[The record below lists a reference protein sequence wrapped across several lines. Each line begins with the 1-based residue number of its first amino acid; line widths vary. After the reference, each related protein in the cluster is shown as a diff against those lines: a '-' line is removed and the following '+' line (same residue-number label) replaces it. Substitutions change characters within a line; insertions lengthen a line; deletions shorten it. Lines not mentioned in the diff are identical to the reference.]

1 MANKNIRSLS
11 SRKEL
16 DDNLFENIA
25 DLSHKNAPKSDF
37 QELAKRFMID
47 DSVIAGTAS
56 FYDFTRES
64 NRNKKIHV
72 CSGTACMVAN
82 TQNKLH
88 QQLENHFDKDE
99 IGHAAC
105 VGRCHTNNAFM
116 YNENTYSSSNEKE
129 LESIIVNKNY
139 QENKYNIS
147 CNTTP
152 ILTSKIENIEA
163 FYQLA
168 EVYKNNPQQVIHEIK
183 ISNLRGR
190 GGAGFPFWFKLD
202 AVIKEPNAQ
211 KYIVCN
217 ADEGDPGAY
226 SDMYL
231 MEHQAHKVLFGMY
244 MAGLTVGANTGV
256 LYIRGEYPDSI
267 RIVGEAIEFLKEKN
281 LIGDFKFK
289 IIRGQGSYVC
299 GEETALLSS
308 IEGLR
313 PEVRVRPPYP
323 AQYGLF
329 GKPTVLSNVETF
341 ANIHWILENDG
352 EAYAKLGTKQSTG
365 TKLVSLDSFFNSP
378 GMYEIEMGTPL
389 KTVFDQFGN
398 GLKSEI
404 KAFQIGGP
412 LGGIVPF
419 DKIKDLTLDF
429 ESLNNNGFLLGH
441 ASVVSIPKEFPMI
454 QFLEHLMEFTADES
468 CGKCYPCRIGSFR
481 GMEMLQKAQHENYK
495 IDRQLFD
502 DLLETLEIGS
512 LCALGG
518 GIPLPV
524 KNALQY
530 FNEELKEYFKYN
542 LKKSLHKDTQRNTK
556 IHKEK

>member
-1 MANKNIRSLS
+1 MANKNIRTLS

-16 DDNLFENIA
+16 NDNLFENIA
-25 DLSHKNAPKSDF
+25 DLSHKKAAKEDF
-37 QELAKRFMID
+37 QELAKRFLID
-47 DSVIAGTAS
+47 DSVVAGTAS
-56 FYDFTRES
+56 FYDFTREK

-72 CSGTACMVAN
+72 CSGTACMTAK
-82 TQNKLH
+82 TQSNLH
-88 QQLENHFDKDE
+88 KNIGKHFSEEE

-116 YNENTYSSSNEKE
+116 FNGKTFSSSTEGELNTIISEK
-129 LESIIVNKNY
+129 KH
-139 QENKYNIS
+139 QENKYNIG

-152 ILTSKIENIEA
+152 ILTSKIENISE
-163 FYQLA
+163 FYNLA
-168 EVYKNNPQQVIHEIK
+168 VKFKNKPQQVIEEIK
-183 ISNLRGR
+183 TSNLRGR

-202 AVIKEPNAQ
+202 AVIKEDNKQ

-231 MEHQAHKVLFGMY
+231 MEHQAYKVLFGMY

-267 RIVGEAIEFLKEKN
+267 KLVSEAISELKEKD
-281 LIGDFKFK
+281 LIGDFRFK

-299 GEETALLSS
+299 GEETALLNS

-341 ANIHWILENDG
+341 ANIHWILENG
-352 EAYAKLGTKQSTG
+352 GNAYANLGTKQSTG
-365 TKLVSLDSFFNSP
+365 TKLVSLDSFFNKP
-378 GMYEIEMGTPL
+378 GMYEIEMGTDL
-389 KTVFDQFGN
+389 HTIFYEYGN
-398 GLKSEI
+398 GFKEDI
-404 KAFQIGGP
+404 KAFQVGGP
-412 LGGIVPF
+412 LGGIIPMH
-419 DKIKDLTLDF
+419 KIGELTLDF
-429 ESLNNNGFLLGH
+429 ESLNTNGFLLGH
-441 ASVVSIPKEFPMI
+441 ASVVSIPKDFPI
-454 QFLEHLMEFTADES
+454 IKFLEHLMEYTSDES

-481 GMEMLQKAQHENYK
+481 GMEMLQKAQNENYK
-495 IDRQLFD
+495 IDRKLFD

-518 GIPLPV
+518 GVPLPV

-530 FNEELKEYFKYN
+530 FNDELKHYFTSN
-542 LKKSLHKDTQRNTK
+542 
-556 IHKEK
+556 

>member
-82 TQNKLH
+82 TQNKL
-88 QQLENHFDKDE
+88 QQQIENHFDKVE

-129 LESIIVNKNY
+129 LESIIENKNY

-152 ILTSKIENIEA
+152 ILTSKIGGIEA

-168 EVYKNNPQQVIHEIK
+168 EVYKNNPQQIIHELK

-202 AVIKEPNAQ
+202 AVIKETNAQ

-231 MEHQAHKVLFGMY
+231 MEHQTHKVLFGMF

-341 ANIHWILENDG
+341 ANIHWILENGG
-352 EAYAKLGTKQSTG
+352 EAYSKLGTKQSTG
-365 TKLVSLDSFFNSP
+365 TKLVSLDSFFNTP

-389 KTVFDQFGN
+389 KTVFDEFGH

-419 DKIKDLTLDF
+419 DKINELTLDF
-429 ESLNNNGFLLGH
+429 ESLNSNGFLLGH
-441 ASVVSIPKEFPMI
+441 ASVVSIPKDFPMI

-481 GMEMLQKAQHENYK
+481 GMEMLQKAQRENYK

-530 FNEELKEYFKYN
+530 FEAELKQYFTTN
-542 LKKSLHKDTQRNTK
+542 
-556 IHKEK
+556 

>member
-1 MANKNIRSLS
+1 MANKNIRTLS

-16 DDNLFENIA
+16 DKNLFEEMASASQKENSKEA
-25 DLSHKNAPKSDF
+25 MQRLSK
-37 QELAKRFMID
+37 EFMLD
-47 DSVIAGTAS
+47 DSVVLGAS
-56 FYDFTRES
+56 TFYDFTREE
-64 NRNKKIHV
+64 NKNKKVHV
-72 CSGTACMVAN
+72 CSGTACMVAKSQSN
-82 TQNKLH
+82 LH
-88 QQLENHFDKDE
+88 QNLENHFSKDE

-105 VGRCHTNNAFM
+105 VGRCHSNNAFM
-116 YNENTYSSSNEKE
+116 YDDKTYNAATKE
-129 LESIIVNKNY
+129 EVDNIITKKEYLNNS
-139 QENKYNIS
+139 YNVAA
-147 CNTTP
+147 NTTP
-152 ILTSKIENIEA
+152 ILTSSIQDISA

-168 EVYKNNPQQVIHEIK
+168 ETHKSNPQEIIQQLK
-183 ISNLRGR
+183 TSNLRGR

-202 AVIKEPNAQ
+202 AVIKEDNKQ

-231 MEHQAHKVLFGMY
+231 MEHQPHKVLFGMY

-267 RIVGEAIEFLKEKN
+267 KLVGEAIDELKEKN
-281 LIGDFKFK
+281 LIGDFRFK

-323 AQYGLF
+323 AQYGLY

-341 ANIHWILENDG
+341 ANIHWILENGGD
-352 EAYAKLGTKQSTG
+352 AYAALGKGPSTG
-365 TKLVSLDSFFNSP
+365 TKLVSLDSFFNTP

-389 KTVFDQFGN
+389 QTIFDEFG
-398 GLKSEI
+398 GGFKSEV
-404 KAFQIGGP
+404 KGLQIGGP
-412 LGGIVPF
+412 LGGIVPMH
-419 DKIKDLTLDF
+419 KIPDLTLDF
-429 ESLNNNGFLLGH
+429 ESLGSNGFLLGH
-441 ASVVSIPKEFPMI
+441 ASFVSIPTDFPMVK
-454 QFLEHLMEFTADES
+454 FLEHLMEFTADES
-468 CGKCYPCRIGSFR
+468 CGKCYPCRIGSHR
-481 GMEMLQKAQHENYK
+481 GMEMLQKAQTSDYK
-495 IDRQLFD
+495 IDKQLFD

-530 FNEELKEYFKYN
+530 FQDELNQYFTN
-542 LKKSLHKDTQRNTK
+542 N
-556 IHKEK
+556 

>member
-1 MANKNIRSLS
+1 MANKNIRTLS

-16 DDNLFENIA
+16 EKNLFENIA
-25 DLSHKNAPKSDF
+25 IASQKENSKEEL
-37 QELAKRFMID
+37 QELAKEFMVD
-47 DSVIAGTAS
+47 DSVVLGTS
-56 FYDFTRES
+56 TFYDFTRET
-64 NRNKKIHV
+64 NKNKKVHV
-72 CSGTACMVAN
+72 CSGTACMVARS
-82 TQNKLH
+82 QNNLNKN
-88 QQLENHFDKDE
+88 LESHFNADE

-116 YNENTYSSSNEKE
+116 YDDKTYNASTAAEVDT
-129 LESIIVNKNY
+129 IITQKTY
-139 QENKYNIS
+139 QENRYNVAT
-147 CNTTP
+147 NTTP
-152 ILTSKIENIEA
+152 ILTSTIDDVAA
-163 FYQLA
+163 FYKLA
-168 EVYKNNPQQVIHEIK
+168 EKHKENPQHTIQQLK
-183 ISNLRGR
+183 TSNLRGR

-202 AVIKEPNAQ
+202 AVIKEENKQ

-231 MEHQAHKVLFGMY
+231 MEHQPHKVLFGMY

-267 RIVGEAIEFLKEKN
+267 RIVDDAIQEIKDKN
-281 LIGDFKFK
+281 LIGDFRFK

-323 AQYGLF
+323 AQYGLY

-341 ANIHWILENDG
+341 ANIHWILENGGD
-352 EAYAKLGTKQSTG
+352 AYAALGKGPSTG
-365 TKLVSLDSFFNSP
+365 TKLVSLDSFFNTP

-389 KTVFDQFGN
+389 QTIFDDFG
-398 GLKSEI
+398 GGFKSEI
-404 KAFQIGGP
+404 KGLQIGGP
-412 LGGIVPF
+412 LGGIVPMH
-419 DKIKDLTLDF
+419 KIKELTLDF
-429 ESLNNNGFLLGH
+429 ESLNTNGFLLGH
-441 ASVVSIPKEFPMI
+441 ASFVSIPVDFPMI
-454 QFLEHLMEFTADES
+454 KFLEHLMEFTADES
-468 CGKCYPCRIGSFR
+468 CGKCYPCRIGSHR
-481 GMEMLQKAQHENYK
+481 GMEMLQKAQNSDYK
-495 IDRQLFD
+495 IDKVLFD

-530 FNEELKEYFKYN
+530 FQDELKGYFTN
-542 LKKSLHKDTQRNTK
+542 N
-556 IHKEK
+556 

>member
-1 MANKNIRSLS
+1 MANKNIRTLS

-16 DDNLFENIA
+16 EKNLFENIA
-25 DLSHKNAPKSDF
+25 IASQKENSKEEL
-37 QELAKRFMID
+37 QELAKEFMVD
-47 DSVIAGTAS
+47 DSVVLGTS
-56 FYDFTRES
+56 TFYDFTRET
-64 NRNKKIHV
+64 NKNKKVHV
-72 CSGTACMVAN
+72 CSGTACMVARS
-82 TQNKLH
+82 QNNLNKN
-88 QQLENHFDKDE
+88 LESHFNADE

-116 YNENTYSSSNEKE
+116 YDNKTYNASTAAEVDA
-129 LESIIVNKNY
+129 IISQKTY
-139 QENKYNIS
+139 QENRYNVATNS
-147 CNTTP
+147 TP
-152 ILTSKIENIEA
+152 ILTSTIDDVAA

-168 EVYKNNPQQVIHEIK
+168 EKHKENPQHTIQQLK
-183 ISNLRGR
+183 TSNLRGR

-202 AVIKEPNAQ
+202 AVIKEENKQ

-231 MEHQAHKVLFGMY
+231 MEHQPHKVLFGMY

-267 RIVGEAIEFLKEKN
+267 RIVDDAIQEIKNKN
-281 LIGDFKFK
+281 LIGDFRFK

-323 AQYGLF
+323 AQYGLY

-341 ANIHWILENDG
+341 ANIHWILENGGD
-352 EAYAKLGTKQSTG
+352 AYAALGKGASTG
-365 TKLVSLDSFFNSP
+365 TKLVSLDSFFNTP

-389 KTVFDQFGN
+389 QTIFDDFG
-398 GLKSEI
+398 GGFKSEI
-404 KAFQIGGP
+404 KGLQIGGP
-412 LGGIVPF
+412 LGGIVPMH
-419 DKIKDLTLDF
+419 KIKELTLDF
-429 ESLNNNGFLLGH
+429 ESLNTNGFLLGH
-441 ASVVSIPKEFPMI
+441 ASFVSIPVDFPMI
-454 QFLEHLMEFTADES
+454 KFLEHLMEFTADES
-468 CGKCYPCRIGSFR
+468 CGKCYPCRIGSHR
-481 GMEMLQKAQHENYK
+481 GMEMLQKAQNSDYK
-495 IDRQLFD
+495 IDKVLFD

-530 FNEELKEYFKYN
+530 FQDELKGYFTN
-542 LKKSLHKDTQRNTK
+542 N
-556 IHKEK
+556 

>member
-1 MANKNIRSLS
+1 MANKNIRTLS

-16 DDNLFENIA
+16 DDNLFENMA
-25 DLSHKNAPKSDF
+25 TASQENNSKEALQGLS
-37 QELAKRFMID
+37 KRFMID
-47 DSVIAGTAS
+47 DSVVLGAS
-56 FYDFTRES
+56 TFYDFTREE
-64 NRNKKIHV
+64 NKNKKVHV

-82 TQNKLH
+82 TQHNLH
-88 QQLENHFDKDE
+88 KNLGSLFKEDE

-116 YNENTYSSSNEKE
+116 YDDKTYNAATKE
-129 LESIIVNKNY
+129 EVELIVIGKEY
-139 QENKYNIS
+139 QENDYKVAA
-147 CNTTP
+147 NTTP
-152 ILTSKIENIEA
+152 ILTSKISDVTK
-163 FYQLA
+163 FYALA
-168 EVYKNNPQQVIHEIK
+168 EKHKNNPQNIIQQLK
-183 ISNLRGR
+183 TSNLRGR

-202 AVIKEPNAQ
+202 AVIKETNEQ

-231 MEHQAHKVLFGMY
+231 MEHQPHKVLFGMY
-244 MAGLTVGANTGV
+244 MAGLTVGADTGV

-267 RIVGEAIEFLKEKN
+267 RIVNDAIEELKQKN
-281 LIGDFKFK
+281 LIGTFKFK

-323 AQYGLF
+323 AQYGLY

-341 ANIHWILENDG
+341 ANVHWILENGGDQ
-352 EAYAKLGTKQSTG
+352 YAAIGTKQSTG
-365 TKLVSLDSFFNSP
+365 TKLVSLDSFFNTP

-389 KTVFDQFGN
+389 QTLFDDFG
-398 GLKSEI
+398 GGFKSEV
-404 KAFQIGGP
+404 KGLQIGGP
-412 LGGIVPF
+412 LGGIVPMY
-419 DKIKDLTLDF
+419 KISELTLDF
-429 ESLNNNGFLLGH
+429 ESLGSNNFLLGH
-441 ASVVSIPKEFPMI
+441 ASFVSIPVDYPMVK
-454 QFLEHLMEFTADES
+454 FLEHLLEFTADES
-468 CGKCYPCRIGSFR
+468 CGKCYPCRIGSHR
-481 GMEMLQKAQHENYK
+481 GMEMLQKAQNENYK

-518 GIPLPV
+518 GVPLPL

-530 FNEELKEYFKYN
+530 FQDELKEYFTN
-542 LKKSLHKDTQRNTK
+542 N
-556 IHKEK
+556 

>member
-1 MANKNIRSLS
+1 MANKNIRTLS

-25 DLSHKNAPKSDF
+25 TASQKENSKEKL
-37 QELAKRFMID
+37 QELSKRFMID
-47 DSVIAGTAS
+47 DSVVLGTS
-56 FYDFTRES
+56 TFYDFTREE
-64 NRNKKIHV
+64 NKNKKVHV
-72 CSGTACMVAN
+72 CTGTACMVAGS
-82 TQNKLH
+82 QNNLNGHLK
-88 QQLENHFDKDE
+88 NHFNAKE

-105 VGRCHTNNAFM
+105 VGRCHSNNAFM
-116 YNENTYSSSNEKE
+116 YDDKTFNASTKEEIDNIITNKRYQKNEYKVAS
-129 LESIIVNKNY
+129 
-139 QENKYNIS
+139 
-147 CNTTP
+147 NTTP
-152 ILTSKIENIEA
+152 ILTSKIDDVTA
-163 FYQLA
+163 YYQLA
-168 EVYKNNPQQVIHEIK
+168 EKYKNNPQEVIQQLK
-183 ISNLRGR
+183 TSNLRGR

-202 AVIKEPNAQ
+202 AVIKEDKEQ

-244 MAGLTVGANTGV
+244 MAGLTVGADTGV

-267 RIVGEAIEFLKEKN
+267 RIVGEAIKELKEKKLTGN
-281 LIGDFKFK
+281 FKFK

-323 AQYGLF
+323 AQYGLY

-341 ANIHWILENDG
+341 ANIHWILENGGD
-352 EAYAKLGTKQSTG
+352 AYKALGRGQSTG

-389 KTVFDQFGN
+389 QTIFDAFGGGFKSAVK
-398 GLKSEI
+398 GL
-404 KAFQIGGP
+404 QIGGP
-412 LGGIVPF
+412 LGGIVPMH
-419 DKIKDLTLDF
+419 KISELTLDF
-429 ESLNNNGFLLGH
+429 ESLGNNGFLLGH
-441 ASVVSIPKEFPMI
+441 ASFVSIPSDFPMVK
-454 QFLEHLMEFTADES
+454 FLEHLMEFTADES
-468 CGKCYPCRIGSFR
+468 CGKCYPCRIGSHR
-481 GMEMLQKAQHENYK
+481 GMEMLQKAQTSDYK
-495 IDRQLFD
+495 IDKQLFD

-530 FNEELKEYFKYN
+530 FQDELNQYFTN
-542 LKKSLHKDTQRNTK
+542 N
-556 IHKEK
+556 

>member
-25 DLSHKNAPKSDF
+25 DLSYKNAPKSKF

-72 CSGTACMVAN
+72 CRGTACLVAN

-88 QQLENHFDKDE
+88 KHLENHFNKDE

-116 YNENTYSSSNEKE
+116 YNENTYSFSNEKE
-129 LESIIVNKNY
+129 LENIIVHKNY

-152 ILTSKIENIEA
+152 ILTSKIENVEA

-168 EVYKNNPQQVIHEIK
+168 EVFKNNPQQVIQEIK

-202 AVIKEPNAQ
+202 AVIKEKNTL
-211 KYIVCN
+211 KYSVCN

-267 RIVGEAIEFLKEKN
+267 RIVGEAIEFLKEKK

-341 ANIHWILENDG
+341 ANIHWILENGG
-352 EAYAKLGTKQSTG
+352 EAYAALGTKQSSG
-365 TKLVSLDSFFNSP
+365 TKLVSLDSFFNTP

-389 KTVFDQFGN
+389 KTVFDEFGH

-419 DKIKDLTLDF
+419 DKINELTLDF
-429 ESLNNNGFLLGH
+429 ESLNSNGFLLGH
-441 ASVVSIPKEFPMI
+441 ASVVSIPKDFPMI

-495 IDRQLFD
+495 IDCQLFD

-530 FNEELKEYFKYN
+530 FEAELKQYFTTN
-542 LKKSLHKDTQRNTK
+542 
-556 IHKEK
+556 

>member
-1 MANKNIRSLS
+1 MANKNLRSLS
-11 SRKEL
+11 SRKGL

-25 DLSHKNAPKSDF
+25 DLSNKNAPKEDF
-37 QELAKRFMID
+37 KKLAKRFLLD
-47 DSVIAGTAS
+47 DSVIVGTSS
-56 FYDFTRES
+56 FYDFTREE
-64 NRNKKIHV
+64 NRTKKIHM
-72 CSGTACMVAN
+72 CSGTACMVAK
-82 TQNKLH
+82 TQNNLQKNI
-88 QQLENHFDKDE
+88 EKHFKNEE

-116 YNENTYSSSNEKE
+116 YDGKTYNASNEKE
-129 LESIIVNKNY
+129 IATIIVDKKY
-139 QENKYNIS
+139 QENTYTID
-147 CNTTP
+147 CNTIP
-152 ILTSKIENIEA
+152 ILTSKIEDITEFYALANI
-163 FYQLA
+163 
-168 EVYKNNPQQVIHEIK
+168 YKANPQQVIQEVK
-183 ISNLRGR
+183 TSNLRGR

-202 AVIKEPNAQ
+202 AVIKEENKQ

-231 MEHQAHKVLFGMY
+231 MEHQPHKVLFGMY
-244 MAGLTVGANTGV
+244 LSGLIVGANTGV

-267 RIVGEAIEFLKEKN
+267 RIIGEAINQLKDKN

-299 GEETALLSS
+299 GEETALLNS

-323 AQYGLF
+323 AQYGLY

-341 ANIHWILENDG
+341 ANIHWILENSG
-352 EAYAKLGTKQSTG
+352 EAYANIGTKQSTG

-378 GMYEIEMGTPL
+378 GMYEIEMGTSL
-389 KTVFDQFGN
+389 ATVFNEYGK
-398 GLKSEI
+398 GLKKST

-412 LGGIVPF
+412 LGGIVPTH
-419 DKIKDLTLDF
+419 KIQELTLDF
-429 ESLNNNGFLLGH
+429 ESLNSNGFLLGH
-441 ASVVSIPKEFPMI
+441 ASVVSIPEDFPMVK
-454 QFLEHLMEFTADES
+454 FLEHLMEFTADES
-468 CGKCYPCRIGSFR
+468 CGKCYPCRIGSHR
-481 GMEMLQKAQHENYK
+481 GMEMLQKAQKEDYK

-518 GIPLPV
+518 GVPLPV
-524 KNALQY
+524 KNALMY
-530 FNEELKEYFKYN
+530 FNEELKQYFTSN
-542 LKKSLHKDTQRNTK
+542 
-556 IHKEK
+556 

>member
-11 SRKEL
+11 FRKEL

-25 DLSHKNAPKSDF
+25 DLSHKNATKPEF

-64 NRNKKIHV
+64 NQNKKIHV

-88 QQLENHFDKDE
+88 QHLENHFDKDE

-116 YNENTYSSSNEKE
+116 FNGNTYSAKNEAELTNILSLRAQSRSQENTY
-129 LESIIVNKNY
+129 
-139 QENKYNIS
+139 NIA
-147 CNTTP
+147 CNTIP
-152 ILTSKIENIEA
+152 ILTSKIEDIES
-163 FYQLA
+163 FYKLA
-168 EVYKNNPQQVIHEIK
+168 EIHKNNPKQVIQEIK

-202 AVIKEPNAQ
+202 AVNKEPNTQ

-244 MAGLTVGANTGV
+244 MSGLTVGANTGV

-323 AQYGLF
+323 AQYGLY

-341 ANIHWILENDG
+341 ANIHWILENGG
-352 EAYAKLGTKQSTG
+352 EAYEALGTENSTG

-389 KTVFDQFGN
+389 KTVFEVFGN

-429 ESLNNNGFLLGH
+429 ESLNKHGFLLGH
-441 ASVVSIPKEFPMI
+441 ASVVSIPKDFPMI

-530 FNEELKEYFKYN
+530 FNEELKEYFK
-542 LKKSLHKDTQRNTK
+542 
-556 IHKEK
+556 

>member
-1 MANKNIRSLS
+1 MANKNIRTLS

-25 DLSHKNAPKSDF
+25 TASQKENSKEELQHLS
-37 QELAKRFMID
+37 KRFMLD
-47 DSVIAGTAS
+47 DSVVLGTS
-56 FYDFTRES
+56 TFYDFTREE
-64 NRNKKIHV
+64 NKNKKIHV
-72 CSGTACMVAN
+72 CSGTACLVAKS
-82 TQNKLH
+82 QSSLH
-88 QQLENHFDKDE
+88 QNLESHFQPDE

-105 VGRCHTNNAFM
+105 VGRCHSNNAFM
-116 YNENTYSSSNEKE
+116 FDDKTHNASTKE
-129 LESIIVNKNY
+129 ELDIIINKNEY
-139 QENKYNIS
+139 QKNEYKVAA
-147 CNTTP
+147 NTTP
-152 ILTSKIENIEA
+152 ILTSTIDDVTE

-168 EVYKNNPQQVIHEIK
+168 EQHRNNPQNTIQQLK
-183 ISNLRGR
+183 TSNLRGR

-202 AVIKEPNAQ
+202 AVLKEEKEQ

-244 MAGLTVGANTGV
+244 MAGLTVGADTGV

-267 RIVGEAIEFLKEKN
+267 KIVGEAIEELKEKN
-281 LIGDFKFK
+281 LVSNFKFK

-323 AQYGLF
+323 AQYGLY

-341 ANIHWILENDG
+341 ANIHWILENGG
-352 EAYAKLGTKQSTG
+352 EAYAALGTKQSTG
-365 TKLVSLDSFFNSP
+365 TKLVSLDSFFNTP
-378 GMYEIEMGTPL
+378 GMFEIEMGTPL
-389 KTVFDQFGN
+389 QTIFDDFGSGFKSDVK
-398 GLKSEI
+398 GL
-404 KAFQIGGP
+404 QIGGP
-412 LGGIVPF
+412 LGGIVPMH
-419 DKIKDLTLDF
+419 KISDLTLDF
-429 ESLNNNGFLLGH
+429 ESLNTNGFLLGH
-441 ASVVSIPKEFPMI
+441 ASFVSIPTDFPMVK
-454 QFLEHLMEFTADES
+454 FLEHLMEFTADES
-468 CGKCYPCRIGSFR
+468 CGKCYPCRIGSHR
-481 GMEMLQKAQHENYK
+481 GMEMLQKAQTSDYK
-495 IDRQLFD
+495 INRELFD

-530 FNEELKEYFKYN
+530 FQDELNEYFTN
-542 LKKSLHKDTQRNTK
+542 N
-556 IHKEK
+556 

>member
-530 FNEELKEYFKYN
+530 FNEELKEYFK
-542 LKKSLHKDTQRNTK
+542 
-556 IHKEK
+556 

>member
-1 MANKNIRSLS
+1 MANKNIRTLS

-25 DLSHKNAPKSDF
+25 SASQKEGSKEKL
-37 QELAKRFMID
+37 QELSKRFMLD
-47 DSVIAGTAS
+47 DSAVLGTS
-56 FYDFTRES
+56 TFYDFTREE
-64 NRNKKIHV
+64 NKNKKVHV
-72 CSGTACMVAN
+72 CTGTACMVAGS
-82 TQNKLH
+82 QNNLH
-88 QQLENHFDKDE
+88 KNLEAHFNSDE

-105 VGRCHTNNAFM
+105 IGRCHTNNAFM
-116 YNENTYSSSNEKE
+116 YDDKTYNASTKEDVEN
-129 LESIIVNKNY
+129 IIKDKNY
-139 QENKYNIS
+139 QVNEYKVGT
-147 CNTTP
+147 NTTP
-152 ILTSKIENIEA
+152 ILTSKIDAISD

-168 EVYKNNPQQVIHEIK
+168 EQHKDNSSNTIQQIK
-183 ISNLRGR
+183 TSNLRGR

-202 AVIKEPNAQ
+202 AVLKENNKQ

-244 MAGLTVGANTGV
+244 IAGLTVGADTGV

-267 RIVGEAIEFLKEKN
+267 KIVGEAIEELKEKN
-281 LIGDFKFK
+281 LIQNFKFK

-323 AQYGLF
+323 AQYGLY

-341 ANIHWILENDG
+341 ANIHWILENG
-352 EAYAKLGTKQSTG
+352 GAAYAALGTKQSTG
-365 TKLVSLDSFFNSP
+365 TKLVSLDSFFNTP

-389 KTVFDQFGN
+389 QTIFDDFGN
-398 GLKSEI
+398 GFKSDI
-404 KAFQIGGP
+404 KGLQIGGP
-412 LGGIVPF
+412 LGGIVPMH
-419 DKIKDLTLDF
+419 KISALTLDF
-429 ESLNNNGFLLGH
+429 ESLSTNGFLLGH
-441 ASVVSIPKEFPMI
+441 ASFVSIPADFPMVK
-454 QFLEHLMEFTADES
+454 FLEHLMEFTADES
-468 CGKCYPCRIGSFR
+468 CGKCYPCRIGSHR
-481 GMEMLQKAQHENYK
+481 GMEMLQKAQNSDYK

-518 GIPLPV
+518 GIPLPL
-524 KNALQY
+524 KNAMQY
-530 FNEELKEYFKYN
+530 FKDELKGYFTN
-542 LKKSLHKDTQRNTK
+542 D
-556 IHKEK
+556 

>member
-11 SRKEL
+11 SRKGL

-25 DLSHKNAPKSDF
+25 DLSHRDASKEEF
-37 QELAKRFMID
+37 QALAKRFMVD
-47 DSVIAGTAS
+47 DSVIFGTSS
-56 FYDFTRES
+56 FYDFTKEE

-72 CSGTACMVAN
+72 CSGTACMVAK
-82 TQNKLH
+82 TQLDLQKNIE
-88 QQLENHFDKDE
+88 QHFKKEE

-105 VGRCHTNNAFM
+105 VGRCHTNSAFM
-116 YNENTYSSSNEKE
+116 YKEKTYTASNKQEFAT
-129 LESIIVNKNY
+129 IISNNNHQANNY
-139 QENKYNIS
+139 HIN

-152 ILTSKIENIEA
+152 ILTSKVEDIVK
-163 FYQLA
+163 FYALA
-168 EVYKNNPQQVIHEIK
+168 KKYKNTPKQVVQELK

-202 AVIKEPNAQ
+202 AVIKEDNNQ

-231 MEHQAHKVLFGMY
+231 MEHQPHKVLFGMY
-244 MAGLTVGANTGV
+244 VSGLTVGANTGV

-267 RIVGEAIEFLKEKN
+267 RNIQYAIEELNEKK
-281 LIGDFKFK
+281 LIANFKFK

-299 GEETALLSS
+299 GEETALLNS

-323 AQYGLF
+323 AQYGLY

-341 ANIHWILENDG
+341 ANIYWILENGGDS
-352 EAYAKLGTKQSTG
+352 YSKLGTKQSAG
-365 TKLVSLDSFFNSP
+365 TKLVSLDSFFNTP
-378 GMYEIEMGTPL
+378 GMYEIEMGTDL
-389 KTVFDQFGN
+389 HTIFYEFGN
-398 GLKSEI
+398 GFKETI

-412 LGGIVPF
+412 LGGIVPMN
-419 DKIKDLTLDF
+419 KIGELTLDF
-429 ESLNNNGFLLGH
+429 ESFNTKGFLLGH
-441 ASVVSIPKEFPMI
+441 ASVVSIPSEFPMI
-454 QFLEHLMEFTADES
+454 KFLEHLMEFTADES

-481 GMEMLQKAQHENYK
+481 GMEMLQKAQNENYQ
-495 IDRQLFD
+495 INRQLFD

-518 GIPLPV
+518 GVPLPV

-530 FNEELKEYFKYN
+530 FSEELSQYFTSK
-542 LKKSLHKDTQRNTK
+542 
-556 IHKEK
+556 